1 MKVKQAWVRLV
12 CAIHLVSNASLD
24 PWVQVDQL
32 VLTPRQQLAIL
43 QELEHQESGLLPF
56 TDPSP
61 WERLTR
67 VQQEE
72 FNRKYLA
79 LRPELQE
86 YSRNQFLS
94 LPPERQEH
102 AVILNI
108 YSF

>member
-1 MKVKQAWVRLV
+1 M
-12 CAIHLVSNASLD
+12 
-24 PWVQVDQL
+24 QVDQL

-102 AVILNI
+102 AVILN
-108 YSF
+108 